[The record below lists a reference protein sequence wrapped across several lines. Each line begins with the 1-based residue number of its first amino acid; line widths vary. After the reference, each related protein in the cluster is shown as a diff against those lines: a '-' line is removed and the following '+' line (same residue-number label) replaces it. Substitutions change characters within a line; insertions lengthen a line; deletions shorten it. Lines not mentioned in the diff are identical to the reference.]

1 MDTLTSMRAFA
12 RVAEAKNFTEA
23 AKRLKL
29 SPAMVTKHIQNLEQ
43 RLGTRLVNRS
53 TRQLSLTEAGA
64 AYYRR
69 CVQLLADVDEAESAA
84 GSLGAQPRGRL
95 RVTAPIHFGPAELR
109 PIVQGFIQAY
119 PEISVEVLTTNQRT
133 DLIEDGIDLAVR
145 IAARALEP
153 SLIARRLATSRL
165 VACASPAYL
174 KRHGV
179 PAQPADLK
187 NHQCLTTTLFKLDQ
201 GWPFRRAGKSETVK
215 LAAALQS
222 NNNELLCEAAAD
234 GFGITVQPT
243 LNVWRGLATGR
254 LTTILD
260 KWSLGELGIFV
271 VYPSRRFLP
280 AKTRLFIDYL
290 TARFPGGA
298 QHDVW
303 MERARSS

>member
-1 MDTLTSMRAFA
+1 
-12 RVAEAKNFTEA
+12 
-23 AKRLKL
+23 
-29 SPAMVTKHIQNLEQ
+29 
-43 RLGTRLVNRS
+43 
-53 TRQLSLTEAGA
+53 
-64 AYYRR
+64 
-69 CVQLLADVDEAESAA
+69 VQLLADVDEAESAA
-84 GSLGAQPRGRL
+84 GSLGVQPRGRL
-95 RVTAPIHFGPAELR
+95 RLTVPIHFGPSELR
-109 PIVQGFIQAY
+109 PIIQGFIERY
-119 PEISVEVLTTNQRT
+119 REISVEVVATNQRM

-187 NHQCLTTTLFKLDQ
+187 NHQRLTTTLFKLDQ
-201 GWPFRRAGKSETVK
+201 GWTFRRAGKSETVK
-215 LAAALQS
+215 LPATLQS

-234 GFGITVQPT
+234 GFGVTVQPT
-243 LNVWRGLATGR
+243 INVWRGLAAGR

-280 AKTRLFIDYL
+280 AKTRLFIDFL
-290 TARFPGGA
+290 TARFPGGP

-303 MERARSS
+303 IERAHSS